1 MTILAKKILLIFLV
15 ASLFFSGCDYKLRD
29 SYQGLNNLVVSVSFE
44 ENNIN
49 KDFTIALERLAGL
62 KKIYLNEV
70 EEDSDLKI
78 KILDHKLLGI
88 HQLWGLEHEPK
99 KLEWS
104 IF

>member
-1 MTILAKKILLIFLV
+1 M
-15 ASLFFSGCDYKLRD
+15 
-29 SYQGLNNLVVSVSFE
+29 VSVSFE

-78 KILDHKLLGI
+78 KILDHKITRYSSALGAGARTEPADRVAARLTRRCAAVSI
-88 HQLWGLEHEPK
+88 PARGLDRDLRHDQA
-99 KLEWS
+99 S
-104 IF
+104 